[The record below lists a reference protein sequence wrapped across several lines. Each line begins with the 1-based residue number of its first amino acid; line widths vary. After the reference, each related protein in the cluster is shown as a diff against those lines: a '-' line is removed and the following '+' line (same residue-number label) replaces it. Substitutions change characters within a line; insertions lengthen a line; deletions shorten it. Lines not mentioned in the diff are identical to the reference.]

1 MSYANDFKPYGWMVG
16 TGVYIDDLDVKS
28 NKVAQ
33 MSKNTIKKDTIRF
46 ASLIFVAAI
55 FGSIALFILLK
66 IILTKPLNQLIDATA
81 ELSTGDGDLTRKLP
95 VKGKDELSLVNEQIN
110 NFIEKVRVMT
120 ISAKDSANENSSI
133 AHELSQTTLEVGKLM
148 ENSANLADESNQQS
162 EEIKNSLINFV
173 KEAQASRIE
182 LESVNEKMR
191 ETNEKILKLGG
202 EIQQSAQTEIEMSAK
217 IQQLSQDAEQVKD
230 VLTVINDIA
239 DQTNLLALNAAI
251 EAARAG
257 EHGRGF
263 AVVADEVRQLAERTQ
278 KSLTE
283 INATINV
290 VVQAIND
297 SSDQM
302 SKNSKKAEELS
313 KATSSVE
320 NDINEMTDI
329 VNKTSTVTA
338 DKLEQGYID
347 TQKDIDNIA
356 SKIFDINKYST
367 ENARSIEEIASAS
380 EHMNKMTEELNDK
393 LSEFKTN

>member
-81 ELSTGDGDLTRKLP
+81 ELSSGDGDLTRKLP
-95 VKGKDELSLVNEQIN
+95 VKGKDELSLANEQIN

-120 ISAKDSANENSSI
+120 KSAKDSANENSSI

-162 EEIKNSLINFV
+162 EEIKNSLINSV

-263 AVVADEVRQLAERTQ
+263 CCCCR
-278 KSLTE
+278 
-283 INATINV
+283 
-290 VVQAIND
+290 
-297 SSDQM
+297 
-302 SKNSKKAEELS
+302 
-313 KATSSVE
+313 
-320 NDINEMTDI
+320 
-329 VNKTSTVTA
+329 
-338 DKLEQGYID
+338 
-347 TQKDIDNIA
+347 
-356 SKIFDINKYST
+356 
-367 ENARSIEEIASAS
+367 
-380 EHMNKMTEELNDK
+380 
-393 LSEFKTN
+393 